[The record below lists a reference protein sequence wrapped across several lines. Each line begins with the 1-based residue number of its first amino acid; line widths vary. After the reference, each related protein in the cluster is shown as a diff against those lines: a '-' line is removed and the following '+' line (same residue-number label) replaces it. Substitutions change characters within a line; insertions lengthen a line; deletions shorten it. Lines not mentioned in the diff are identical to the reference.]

1 MRDVVTSALVLA
13 ACLALPVARAAD
25 DSRTPA
31 VEGVLAAVESLRAQA
46 VTAGHEWLGTRSL
59 LDEAHAAAA
68 SGDAARAL
76 ELAEQARRDC
86 ELALEQ
92 ARREEEA
99 WQGRVLR

>member
-1 MRDVVTSALVLA
+1 MLDVTIGALVLA
-13 ACLALPVARAAD
+13 ACLAAPSARAGD
-25 DSRTPA
+25 DSRASA
-31 VEGVLAAVESLRAQA
+31 VEGVLEAVESLRAQT
-46 VTAGHEWLGTRSL
+46 VTAGHEWLGTHSL
-59 LDEAHAAAA
+59 LDEARAAAA